1 MEVAVKARTRA
12 LTFLV
17 AGLALAGLHGE
28 ARTDQPAPHS
38 SDQVSE
44 GRTLISIPDTT
55 AYSAD
60 ERAVLALER
69 GRSGAIARRDT
80 TWLAALYAPDFRG
93 VAGNGARIERVD
105 LFRIFDRDDP
115 VSRFLIDELVIH
127 SYGGMATVTGRLRTL
142 AATGE
147 VTAESRYL
155 HVYVTR
161 KGRWQLVAAQTT
173 AVTRPPSTK
182 R

>member
-1 MEVAVKARTRA
+1 VKVRMRA
-12 LTFLV
+12 LTLFV
-17 AGLALAGLHGE
+17 AALSLAGLHGE
-28 ARTDQPAPHS
+28 AGADQPAPHA
-38 SDQVSE
+38 SDQVTE

-55 AYSAD
+55 GYSAD
-60 ERAVLALER
+60 ERAILALER

-80 TWLAALYAPDFRG
+80 TWLAGLYAPDFRG
-93 VAGNGARIERVD
+93 VAGNGVRIERPD
-105 LFRIFDRDDP
+105 IFRIFGRDDP
-115 VSRFLIDELVIH
+115 VSRFLIDELAIH
-127 SYGGMATVTGRLRTL
+127 SYGGTATVSGRLRTL

-161 KGRWQLVAAQTT
+161 EGRWQLVAAQAT
-173 AVTRPPSTK
+173 AVTKPPSTK